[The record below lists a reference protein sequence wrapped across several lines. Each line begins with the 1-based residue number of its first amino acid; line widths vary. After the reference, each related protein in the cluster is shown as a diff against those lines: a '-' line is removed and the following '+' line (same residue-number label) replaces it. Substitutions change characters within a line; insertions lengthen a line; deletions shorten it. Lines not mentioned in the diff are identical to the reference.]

1 MPYTYFQF
9 VRTVGMIVFAILAYD
24 AYGKGN
30 NHLAIFYGLSVLII
44 NPVFKV
50 SLGRTLW
57 NVVDVLWACVLM
69 FTAYKEER

>member
-1 MPYTYFQF
+1 M
-9 VRTVGMIVFAILAYD
+9 VVFAILASD

-30 NHLAIFYGLSVLII
+30 NQLAIFYGPSVLII

-57 NVVDVLWACVLM
+57 NVIDVLWACVLLHP
-69 FTAYKEER
+69 ANSRENE